1 MGHKSSGNNLP
12 TWLLI
17 CIFGSLLGILFM
29 PGQKAGRDNGSDWP
43 SYGGDS
49 GGSRYSPLTQV
60 NLDNVHN
67 LEPAWTYDTGENKD
81 ASQRG
86 MDIQCQPIVIRGVLY
101 GTTPEMK
108 LFALD
113 AATGKEIWK
122 FDPFKDPET
131 RPRYHPLR
139 GVTYWED
146 KDDKRILYGVGP
158 KLYAINAANGKRI
171 TTFGENGEASL
182 HQGLG
187 TVDELGYDV
196 SLYSIRATSP
206 GVIYRDMIIMG
217 SSVAEGGD
225 GLPGNIRAF
234 NVRTGK
240 LAWSF
245 RTIPYPG
252 EPGYETWSPDSY
264 RKLGGANCWAGM
276 VVDKE
281 RGLVFLGTG
290 SPSVDFYGGARE
302 GQNLFANCVIALN
315 AATGEKVWH
324 FQTIHHDLWDHDIP
338 CPPNLLKV
346 TRNGKKIDAVAQA
359 TKDGHVFVFNR
370 ETGEPLFP
378 VREVSV
384 PVSPALPGEKPWP
397 TQPIPDK
404 PAPFARQFLK
414 EEDITRRS
422 AEAHDYILER
432 FNNSNSGNKYLPPS
446 LEGTLYYGFGG
457 GAEWGGA
464 ATDPEGTFY
473 INGNDMLWWLKM
485 RENPAL
491 QPGYHD
497 KGMVIYNTNCSVCH
511 DMSNNAQGAEAAFP
525 DLKDVGKR
533 MSPGQIHG
541 LLYTGKGRMPSFQ
554 HLSREDRDAVIAYI
568 LNRPSP
574 TTATD
579 DIHRTDVAASG
590 PATNDFPYQPPYL
603 PNGMVQFRDPDSYP
617 GITPPWGT
625 LNAIDLNTGEYRWT
639 VPLGEYP
646 QLANE
651 GGVPTGTENHGGPLV
666 TAGKLLFIAA
676 TYDEHLRAFNTENGK
691 EVWKHKLPAG
701 GFATPV
707 TYLKDGRQYVVIAAG
722 GVRYGL
728 RQGSNYV
735 AFALPPSTQ

>member
-1 MGHKSSGNNLP
+1 MGQKSSGNNLP
-12 TWLLI
+12 AWLLI
-17 CIFGSLLGILFM
+17 CIFGSLLGIFFM
-29 PGQKAGRDNGSDWP
+29 PTRKTGRGSGSDWP
-43 SYGGDS
+43 SYGGDA
-49 GGSRYSPLTQV
+49 GGSRFSSLTQV

-67 LEPAWTYDTGENKD
+67 LEPAWTYDTDENKD

-86 MDIQCQPIVIRGVLY
+86 MDIQCQPIVIGGTLY

-113 AATGKEIWK
+113 AATGKEFWK
-122 FDPFKDPET
+122 FDPFEDPET
-131 RPRYHPLR
+131 RPRYHSLR
-139 GVTYWED
+139 GVAYWED
-146 KDDKRILYGVGP
+146 KEDKRILYGVGP
-158 KLYAINAANGKRI
+158 KLYAINAADGKRI
-171 TTFGENGEASL
+171 TTFGENGETSL
-182 HQGLG
+182 YQGLG
-187 TVDELGYDV
+187 SADELGYDV
-196 SLYSIRATSP
+196 SLYSIRSTSP
-206 GVIYRDMIIMG
+206 GVVYRDLIIMG
-217 SSVAEGGD
+217 SSVGEGGD

-245 RTIPYPG
+245 RTIPHPG

-276 VVDKE
+276 VVDKD
-281 RGLVFLGTG
+281 RGMVFLGTG

-338 CPPNLLKV
+338 CPPNLLQV
-346 TRNGKKIDAVAQA
+346 TRNGKKTDAVAQA
-359 TKDGHVFVFNR
+359 TKDGYVFVFNR

-378 VREVSV
+378 VREVPV

-432 FNNSNSGNKYLPPS
+432 FNNSNSGSKYLPPS

-473 INGNDMLWWLKM
+473 INGNNMLWWLKM

-497 KGMVIYNTNCSVCH
+497 KGMVVYNTNCSVCH
-511 DMSNNAQGAEAAFP
+511 DMSNSSQGADAAFP

-533 MSPGQIHG
+533 MSAGQIHG

-554 HLSREDRDAVIAYI
+554 HLSREDRDAVVAYI

-574 TTATD
+574 AAD
-579 DIHRTDVAASG
+579 DIHRTDVAASS
-590 PATNDFPYQPPYL
+590 PAANEFPYQPPYL

-646 QLANE
+646 QLAAE
-651 GGVPTGTENHGGPLV
+651 GRTPTGTENHGGPLV

-676 TYDEHLRAFNTENGK
+676 TYDEHLRAFNTDNGK

-707 TYLKDGRQYVVIAAG
+707 TYLKDGRQYIVIAAG
-722 GVRYGL
+722 GARYGL
-728 RQGSNYV
+728 KPGSKYV